1 MTSGS
6 RACEV
11 HKLDSAVEVVYGK
24 HDLGHVGMGLARVDG
39 FGPSMNVD
47 RFGEVVG
54 YDDLRA
60 VAGGGAGERIESFG
74 IRLELQVDVR
84 EPLSADFSHQRGAA
98 STALA
103 ALTTLALRAQRRD
116 GALAQSSRKM
126 AHRLSPQACDAIE
139 PKLDEL
145 GAFPEGHPS
154 LTLGFRGIPDQDHR
168 RDLCHVI
175 APQSFPE
182 SACRSGGRLPP
193 LAGGPPTPPGGRSLP
208 GIRRRPSRIEPFPH
222 SGQSWNSGG
231 DRFFVLPKGRGGGP
245 SSPHPPTTDARGLS
259 RPPRARRRRC
269 AVR

>member
-24 HDLGHVGMGLARVDG
+24 HDLGNVAMGLARVDG
-39 FGPSMNVD
+39 FGHSMNVD

-54 YDDLRA
+54 YDALGA
-60 VAGGGAGERIESFG
+60 VAGGGAGERIESSG

-84 EPLSADFSHQRGAA
+84 DPLSADFSHQRGAA

-126 AHRLSPQACDAIE
+126 AHRLSPQAGDAVE
-139 PKLDEL
+139 PELDEI

-154 LTLGFRGIPDQDHR
+154 LTLGFRGVPDQDHR
-168 RDLCHVI
+168 RDLGHVI
-175 APQSFPE
+175 APKSSLE

-193 LAGGPPTPPGGRSLP
+193 LPGGPPTPPRGVSLP
-208 GIRRRPSRIEPFPH
+208 AVRPRPPPIRPFPH
-222 SGQSWNSGG
+222 SGRSWSSGG
-231 DRFFVLPKGRGGGP
+231 ASCPPRPRGGVRGR
-245 SSPHPPTTDARGLS
+245 SSPHPPPPDARG
-259 RPPRARRRRC
+259 P
-269 AVR
+269 